1 MATESSIL
9 GTAWRAFRQRGPFS
23 VVKSVVRKL
32 RKSTLGKLAFG
43 PPGPWSKWLQQF
55 QPDKT
60 MLEAFR
66 MAQWPVNKPK
76 FSIIMPVFN
85 TNPAWLKQ
93 AIRSVMAQTFG
104 EWELWCIDD
113 GSTDAQVPFLLQKL
127 AHEDPRIHAIIT
139 GKNEGVSAATNT
151 GLKLASGTHV
161 LFMDHDDFLQ
171 PHALHRF
178 AMAILSTDADLL
190 YADEALTSE
199 DLDHVHV
206 IKACPA
212 FSHDFYLNHPYFVHP
227 VCAKIALARSTGGL
241 NSSMKVSHDVDMVY
255 RMLEKASTVA
265 HIPDVLYRWR
275 LHSQSTSHTAKLHE
289 ITQSTQKALEAH
301 LKRMGIQAQVHP
313 SVAHHNFFR
322 LDHQIS
328 KGSKVAILIPTKN
341 RADLLRGCLE
351 SLKKT
356 VPADLADVFIIDHN
370 SDDPETL
377 ALFQDETHH
386 FGLVPYE
393 GPFNFARMMNLGV
406 KSLAPG
412 KYSHYLFLNNDTVA
426 AHCGWLEAMLGLACK
441 KGVGGV
447 GAHLL
452 YPDHTLQ
459 HSGVIFGLAGPAD
472 HSHKF
477 HPHGS
482 MGWNGSLYCDRD
494 YSAVTAA
501 CMLVEAKAF
510 EDIRGFDESL
520 AIGFNDTD
528 LCLRLREKGYLLL
541 QTPHAILF
549 HLESQS
555 RLADRSHP
563 ADTEK
568 FLRKYKA
575 WIDQGDPYYSPY
587 LDHEG
592 FTHLPRLG
600 AKCSLE
606 VQVRLESTPWAGSIR
621 AQRKDAA

>member
-1 MATESSIL
+1 MTTNIL
-9 GTAWRAFRQRGPFS
+9 RKAWQTWRQRGCVS
-23 VVKSVVRKL
+23 L
-32 RKSTLGKLAFG
+32 LKSTLRALRRSSLGKALFG
-43 PPGPWSKWLQQF
+43 PTGPWSHWLKQYL
-55 QPDKT
+55 PDKT

-85 TNPAWLKQ
+85 TRPEWLEQ
-93 AIRSVMAQTFG
+93 AIRSVMAQTYG
-104 EWELWCIDD
+104 EWELWCVDD
-113 GSTDAQVPFLLQKL
+113 GSTDAQVPFLLEKL
-127 AHEDPRIHAIIT
+127 AHEDSRVHAIIT

-161 LFMDHDDFLQ
+161 LFMDHDDYLE

-178 AMAILSTDADLL
+178 ALSILSTDADLL

-199 DLDHVHV
+199 DLDHVHL

-227 VCAKIALARSTGGL
+227 VCAKIGLALSTGGL
-241 NSSMKVSHDVDMVY
+241 NPSMKVSHDVDMVY

-275 LHSQSTSHTAKLHE
+275 LHSQSASHTAKLHE
-289 ITQSTQKALEAH
+289 ITQSTQRALEAH
-301 LKRMGIQAQVHP
+301 LKRLGIQAGVHP

-322 LDHQIS
+322 LDHPIRE
-328 KGSKVAILIPTKN
+328 GSKVAILIPTKN
-341 RADLLRGCLE
+341 RADLLEGCLE

-356 VPADLADVFIIDHN
+356 VPASLADLFIIDHA
-370 SDDPETL
+370 SDEPATL
-377 ALFQDETHH
+377 ELFEREKTS
-386 FGLVPYE
+386 VKRIPYQ
-393 GPFNFARMMNLGV
+393 GPFNFARMMNQGVKALGV
-406 KSLAPG
+406 G
-412 KYSHYLFLNNDTVA
+412 QYSHYLFLNNDTVA
-426 AHCGWLEAMLGLACK
+426 AHSGWLEAMLGLGCRDDIGA
-441 KGVGGV
+441 V

-452 YPDHTLQ
+452 YPDHSIQ
-459 HSGVIFGLAGPAD
+459 HAGVIYGLAGPAD

-477 HPHGS
+477 HTHGT

-501 CMLVEAKAF
+501 CMLVGARAF
-510 EDIRGFDESL
+510 AAVQGFDESL

-528 LCLRLREKGYLLL
+528 LCLRLRDHGYRLI
-541 QTPHAILF
+541 QTPHAVLF

-563 ADTEK
+563 EDTGK
-568 FLRKYKA
+568 FLRKYRD
-575 WIDQGDPYYSPY
+575 WIDLGDPFHSPY
-587 LDHEG
+587 LDQEG
-592 FTHLPRLG
+592 FTHQPRQG
-600 AKCSLE
+600 ARCPLDIQPRME
-606 VQVRLESTPWAGSIR
+606 ITPWAR
-621 AQRKDAA
+621 VRNQRQKGAA